1 MSDVATTAAVC
12 VATGAMSTTFCAAFG
27 FDPTLLLGGL
37 VGGFIGCLIVQTLIP
52 SKTDTELRKILAI
65 MVGSVLFSGVATM
78 LVSPWFIRTLSL
90 QDVPPGAV
98 RLSVGALIGG
108 LAQPLVIIG
117 KQKALRWWHRFGG
130 NKENGN
136 A

>member
-1 MSDVATTAAVC
+1 MTDVATTAAVC
-12 VATGAMSTTFCAAFG
+12 VATGAVSTTFCAAFG

-52 SKTDTELRKILAI
+52 SKTQPPFGSILAL
-65 MVGSVLFSGVATM
+65 MVGSVLFSAVATM
-78 LVSPWFIRTLSL
+78 LVSPMLIRTLAL

-98 RLSVGALIGG
+98 RLSIGALIGG
-108 LAQPLVIIG
+108 LAQPIVIMG
-117 KQKALRWWHRFGG
+117 KRKFLKFWEGFG